1 MSDLRPPYPPPYYP
15 QSGVQFTVDELTAD
29 RSLLDI
35 SRYIEPDREYP
46 YSIGT
51 GASGDVYRA
60 IYKVVN
66 PRTQEAYNLNVVI
79 KVLAGIIGQKEKLDG
94 QNEKLDGQKEKL
106 DERLDREI
114 ACWRRL
120 KHPNVTELLGI
131 ANFLPGRPPGLVSK
145 LVQRPNFLEYI
156 GRHPELKRNKAKE
169 IAAGLNYLHDEG
181 IIHGDIKADNILISD
196 KIQAQITD
204 FGLARILD
212 VTGFTTM
219 TQRNVRFTAPEL
231 MPLDDIVTRP
241 TRESDIFSLGI
252 LLLQLFHGP
261 DQDRQKGL
269 PYNHVPYRGDTGY
282 EIGLMKSIRGGDR
295 PQRSLYNY
303 IEDQHWILICRC
315 WDGDTA
321 RRPTISQ
328 VQNAL

>member
-1 MSDLRPPYPPPYYP
+1 
-15 QSGVQFTVDELTAD
+15 
-29 RSLLDI
+29 
-35 SRYIEPDREYP
+35 
-46 YSIGT
+46 
-51 GASGDVYRA
+51 
-60 IYKVVN
+60 
-66 PRTQEAYNLNVVI
+66 LNVVI
-79 KVLAGIIGQKEKLDG
+79 KVLAGIVDQTEKLE
-94 QNEKLDGQKEKL
+94 Q
-106 DERLDREI
+106 RLNREI

-131 ANFLPGRPPGLVSK
+131 ANFLPRRPPGLVSK

-181 IIHGDIKADNILISD
+181 IIHGDIKADNVLISD
-196 KIQAQITD
+196 KMPVQAQITD
-204 FGLARILD
+204 FGLAQILD
-212 VTGFTTM
+212 VKGFTTM

-231 MPLDDIVTRP
+231 MPLDDIATRP

-261 DQDRQKGL
+261 DQDRQRGL
-269 PYNHVPYRGDTGY
+269 PYNHVLYRDGPGY
-282 EIGLMKSIRGGDR
+282 EFGLMKSIHSGDR

-303 IEDQHWILICRC
+303 IEDQHWSLICRC

-321 RRPTISQ
+321 GRPTVSQ